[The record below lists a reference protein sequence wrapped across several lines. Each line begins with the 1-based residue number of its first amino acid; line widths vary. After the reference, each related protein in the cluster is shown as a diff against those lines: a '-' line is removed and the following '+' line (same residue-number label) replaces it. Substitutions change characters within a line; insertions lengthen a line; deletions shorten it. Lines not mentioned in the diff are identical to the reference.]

1 VKTVHY
7 SARVGLIASVR
18 AVLMSLATRS
28 TIVVEPTIS
37 MDVYYPH
44 GFYQSQDT
52 VTTRFYIT
60 YSISSVTS
68 LERKR
73 NMVTEVEI
81 CLILVRH

>member
-1 VKTVHY
+1 MKTVHY

-18 AVLMSLATRS
+18 AVLMNLATRS
-28 TIVVEPTIS
+28 TIMVEPTVS
-37 MDVYYPH
+37 MDVHCPH

-52 VTTRFYIT
+52 AATRFCVA
-60 YSISSVTS
+60 YSISSATN

-73 NMVTEVEI
+73 NMATEVEI